1 MTSLNFKCT
10 PLRTAALLA
19 ALGLG
24 GALSAPAWAAGPAT
38 APAPAA
44 TSTATPPGQTPHA
57 KAPDVVEDVTLFD
70 VVPGTVYL
78 NGGVGQNDE
87 ARMHKDAHNWPLRM
101 TFSDKSSDEFV
112 AGVKL
117 KVFDK
122 AGQAVLRLKDAGP
135 MTFVQLPQGE
145 YHVTASYKGDTLT
158 RNIHIGPKGMD
169 ANFHWVI

>member
-1 MTSLNFKCT
+1 MTTLNFKRT
-10 PLRTAALLA
+10 PLRIAALIA

-24 GALSAPAWAAGPAT
+24 GALAAPAWAAGPAT
-38 APAPAA
+38 APAPA
-44 TSTATPPGQTPHA
+44 TASA
-57 KAPDVVEDVTLFD
+57 KAPVVVEDITLFD

-101 TFSDKSSDEFV
+101 TFSEKSSNEFV

-135 MTFVQLPQGE
+135 MTYVQLPQGD

-158 RNIHIGPKGMD
+158 RRIHVGPKGLD
-169 ANFHWVI
+169 ANFHWMI